1 MVISNFLKTSEKFE
15 IQAYKRPKDH
25 KVLRNTHVAFS
36 GSPQKHPFDSHR
48 VILVVDPYSTN
59 TIYYEFMKKD
69 ISYVEELPNLVGLD
83 GDTVLVVRIWVKKRS
98 IAVRSS
104 AFIVDDTMAL

>member
-1 MVISNFLKTSEKFE
+1 MVIANFLKTAEKFE

-36 GSPQKHPFDSHR
+36 GSPQKHPFDAHR
-48 VILVVDPYSTN
+48 VILVTDPYSTN
-59 TIYYEFMKKD
+59 TIFYEFMKKD

-104 AFIVDDTMAL
+104 AFIVDDTMVL

>member
-1 MVISNFLKTSEKFE
+1 MVIANFLKTAEKFE

-36 GSPQKHPFDSHR
+36 GSPQKHPFDAHR
-48 VILVVDPYSTN
+48 VILVTDPYSTN
-59 TIYYEFMKKD
+59 TIFYEFMKKD

-83 GDTVLVVRIWVKKRS
+83 GDTVMVVRIWVKKRS

-104 AFIVDDTMAL
+104 AFIVDDTMVL